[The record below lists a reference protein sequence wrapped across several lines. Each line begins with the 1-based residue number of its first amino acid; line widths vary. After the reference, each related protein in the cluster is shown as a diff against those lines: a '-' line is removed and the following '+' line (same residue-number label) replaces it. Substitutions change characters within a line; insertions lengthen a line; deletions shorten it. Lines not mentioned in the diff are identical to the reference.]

1 MRIPQLL
8 EFTEHHRYYCYRDFA
23 LSTVD
28 YRMLSLIYKPLVG
41 AFAISL
47 FEQLVMSVPD
57 GQTGYSK
64 LEPHRKLLLSL
75 GLALNEKNRSYL
87 LDQLSKLEAMNLLQS
102 SRFVPDEQG
111 DFIYEYELQKPLAP
125 DEFFQNI
132 HFTMLLRDKLGKYA
146 VIELRQQLHSE
157 APKEVVN
164 VPYDKEQ
171 LTTPF
176 YDIFQLNATIVD
188 EELEQAL
195 NEIAPTRMNRQAAP
209 TVSAG
214 YTLAEILLR
223 FPRNSA
229 NRYYVEQLRNYAEQ
243 LAQVNY
249 IAYKY
254 ELTINQ
260 VCHLLDEDGVFD
272 VAGEMNIDELQKLA
286 IQFYKQDQ
294 KHELDKA
301 TVMAKQAQVYYDETA
316 AAESAEVDVD
326 EQYYLPVPK
335 QIAQDCDIQQYN
347 ALMRNEPYTKFL
359 KRIFPGEVPEMLFK
373 QFTVIDLQYKLSQPV
388 INVLIHYVI
397 GANDSSRI
405 TRGYIESV
413 AANMLMKGID
423 TYESA
428 ILYVREQ
435 DMLDKQKQQKQQ
447 AATSPR
453 TAANGRNSNYRST
466 TSKTWGQTKSKPYI
480 PTVSRDQTASSP
492 AMSEEQLNE
501 IRKIAMKLDQNN

>member
-1 MRIPQLL
+1 VRIQHLF

-47 FEQLVMSVPD
+47 FEQLVMAIPD
-57 GQTGYSK
+57 GQTGYSR

-87 LDQLSKLEAMNLLQS
+87 MEQLSKLEAMNLLQS
-102 SRFVPDEQG
+102 SRFLIDEQG
-111 DFIYEYELQKPLAP
+111 DYVYEYELQKPLSP

-146 VIELRQQLHSE
+146 VIELRQQFHAE
-157 APKEVVN
+157 APKEVVD

-176 YDIFQLNATIVD
+176 YEIFQLNATIVD
-188 EELEQAL
+188 DELEQAL
-195 NEIAPTRMNRQAAP
+195 NEIAPTRMNRQPAP
-209 TVSAG
+209 TLSAG

-229 NRYYVEQLRNYAEQ
+229 NRYYVEQLKNYAEQ

-254 ELTINQ
+254 ELSISQ

-272 VAGEMNIDELQKLA
+272 VAGELNIDELQKLA

-301 TVMAKQAQVYYDETA
+301 TIIAKQAQVYYDETA
-316 AAESAEVDVD
+316 ADEVEVDVD

-335 QIAQDCDIQQYN
+335 QIVQNCDIQQYN

-373 QFTVIDLQYKLSQPV
+373 QFTVIDLQYKLSPPV

-413 AANMLMKGID
+413 ASNMLMKGID
-423 TYESA
+423 TYEKA

-435 DMLDKQKQQKQQ
+435 DQLDKQKQQKQLASASIAKQ
-447 AATSPR
+447 ANT
-453 TAANGRNSNYRST
+453 GRQTQYRGSN
-466 TSKTWGQTKSKPYI
+466 TKSWNQQKSRPFI
-480 PTVSRDQTASSP
+480 PTVS
-492 AMSEEQLNE
+492 SEDTQAKPVSQERLEELLKLADKLEQ
-501 IRKIAMKLDQNN
+501 Q